1 MLRSI
6 EYIAKTGKMALVI
19 PIVSIMVFSLSA
31 VPVSADKTRTF
42 IAVINSG
49 QEDFPSASTDA
60 VTPPMSNAGGGAFMI
75 FDKETSELC
84 YTISF
89 SPLMGGSETAAHF
102 HGPAAAG
109 EGAGILFDISPG
121 PSDGGPGPSDLG
133 SPKTGCV
140 GPLTEDHEKD
150 LKKGLFYINIHSDIY
165 PMGEI
170 RGQVLP
176 IKGAK

>member
-6 EYIAKTGKMALVI
+6 ETIAKTRKMALVI
-19 PIVSIMVFSLSA
+19 PIISMMVLSLSA

-49 QEDFPSASTDA
+49 QEA
-60 VTPPMSNAGGGAFMI
+60 PPNTSKAFGVAFMT
-75 FDKETSELC
+75 FHKDTKMLC
-84 YTISF
+84 YAITYSGLEVGEI
-89 SPLMGGSETAAHF
+89 AAHF

-109 EGAGILFDISPG
+109 VNNMVLFEISPN
-121 PSDGGPGPSDLG
+121 PSPVGEAKS
-133 SPKTGCV
+133 GCV
-140 GPLTEDHEKD
+140 GQLTKENEKD
-150 LKKGLFYINIHSDIY
+150 LKKGLFYINIHSDDGMMGGF
-165 PMGEI
+165 PTGEI